1 MTRAAAIVAMLLS
14 LHPSLPRQ
22 QAQRYAAIIDSE
34 GQKQGIQAATAIA
47 LVEHESYWRARAESA
62 DSEDI
67 GLGQIRARYV
77 GACRTD
83 PEPVSNPGREC
94 LRVRE
99 SLRDGEHNL
108 RMTIR
113 TLGRWART
121 CRAKTGRWDAR
132 AVISGYAGL
141 NRPSRQQWCGR
152 VYRRGRWVA
161 LPLHPGV
168 AEVLRLRARLLR
180 RSR

>member
-1 MTRAAAIVAMLLS
+1 MTHLAAIVAMILN

-22 QAQRYAAIIDSE
+22 QAQRYAAIIDTE
-34 GQKQGIQAATAIA
+34 GRKQGIQAATAIA
-47 LVEHESYWRARAESA
+47 LVSHESHWRARAESR
-62 DSEDI
+62 DGEDI
-67 GLGQIRARYV
+67 GLGQVRARYV

-113 TLGRWART
+113 TLGRWRAT
-121 CRAKTGRWDAR
+121 CQKRTGRSRAR
-132 AVISGYAGL
+132 EVLSGYAGL
-141 NRPSRQQWCGR
+141 NRPPSQWCGR
-152 VYRRGRWVA
+152 AYRQGRWVA

-168 AEVLRLRARLLR
+168 AEVMRLRARLLR